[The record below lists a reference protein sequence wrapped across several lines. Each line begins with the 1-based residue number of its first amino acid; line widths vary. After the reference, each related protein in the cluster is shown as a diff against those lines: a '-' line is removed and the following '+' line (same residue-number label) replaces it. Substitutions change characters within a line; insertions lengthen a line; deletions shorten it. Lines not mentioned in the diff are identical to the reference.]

1 MMLDFFLI
9 IFFVMNDL
17 FSYVLSVGSIDQTSI
32 ITTMQICSREKC
44 NFMSLTS
51 FCLALPSSMK
61 VLLLRIANARVLR
74 LV

>member
-1 MMLDFFLI
+1 MMLDLFF
-9 IFFVMNDL
+9 FFVMNDL
-17 FSYVLSVGSIDQTSI
+17 FSYVLSVGAIDQTSI

-51 FCLALPSSMK
+51 FWLAMPSSMK
-61 VLLLRIANARVLR
+61 VLLLRIENTRVLR